1 MEIADTSF
9 KDAIQVVFPI
19 VAMIGRWYE
28 PMILVNVFF
37 SDTLLIFASSQVS
50 PRLQIERTTKF
61 QNNASPIYGNLTFL
75 SSEAFDLIFQG
86 IFHIQP
92 FKDTNSKIKTPK
104 FSNFQGSCKS
114 LL

>member
-28 PMILVNVFF
+28 PMILVNIIF

-86 IFHIQP
+86 TSTFNP
-92 FKDTNSKIKTPK
+92 LKTPTVK
-104 FSNFQGSCKS
+104 
-114 LL
+114 